1 MLRRQSA
8 INLFIKSFS
17 VRPLRST
24 FHKTPYCSF
33 RNKKCPTC
41 FTLFCI
47 QLSVAVWFRSI
58 YALIAL
64 SLYDCQRRLFFAT
77 FLGSLLGNTNFY
89 FHKPIISG
97 ALFHSLS
104 CWPQRNAFL
113 NETLFPLTLPIIRPA
128 TALRLSHLSSNYAL
142 LHFKQ
147 TWHST
152 NYNTTHC
159 FNPKI
164 VLPCHF
170 SFLLIYAKKSQ
181 LQLLITMPPFIRQ
194 NRDDQVLFPI
204 IQQLYSATN

>member
-1 MLRRQSA
+1 MP
-8 INLFIKSFS
+8 NLFHF
-17 VRPLRST
+17 VL
-24 FHKTPYCSF
+24 
-33 RNKKCPTC
+33 
-41 FTLFCI
+41 
-47 QLSVAVWFRSI
+47 LSVVGCCLVSLNLRFDCTLALLLSKKTVFRDFSRI
-58 YALIAL
+58 
-64 SLYDCQRRLFFAT
+64 SSGEHQFLFSQA
-77 FLGSLLGNTNFY
+77 NY
-89 FHKPIISG
+89 FRCIIS
-97 ALFHSLS
+97 FTS